1 VVEAL
6 KAEAKDVFQLALME
20 INREETRRR
29 VEQELERARIYKTV
43 GFVRRETQQTPSY
56 EPRYH
61 GATNTTS
68 NQIENVA
75 IFNVDSEARLKTA
88 YDRVNA
94 ALRGLS
100 RMEKDIINMRYL
112 EEDALDFNVYNE
124 LALSERSYYRR
135 KSRALYKLAFAMR
148 LEVFIDE
155 ETA

>member
-1 VVEAL
+1 MNAQ
-6 KAEAKDVFQLALME
+6 AKDIFQLALME
-20 INREETRRR
+20 INREETRHN
-29 VEQELERARIYKTV
+29 VERELERARIYKQV

-61 GATNTTS
+61 GSTNTTS

-75 IFNVDSEARLKTA
+75 IYNVDTEARLRQA

-100 RMEKDIINMRYL
+100 HTERDIITMRYL
-112 EEDALDFNVYNE
+112 SDEDVLDYMVSNE
-124 LALSERSYYRR
+124 LNLSERSYYRR

-148 LEVFIDE
+148 LEVYIGD

>member
-1 VVEAL
+1 MR
-6 KAEAKDVFQLALME
+6 AEARDVFQLALME

-75 IFNVDSEARLKTA
+75 IFNVDTEARLKQA

-112 EEDALDFNVYNE
+112 DEEDVQDFNVYNE

-135 KSRALYKLAFAMR
+135 KSRALYKMAFAMR
-148 LEVFIDE
+148 LEVFIGE

>member
-1 VVEAL
+1 M

-94 ALRGLS
+94 ALRCLS
-100 RMEKDIINMRYL
+100 RMERDIINMRYL
-112 EEDALDFNVYNE
+112 EEEEAVDFNVYNE

-135 KSRALYKLAFAMR
+135 KSRALYKMAFAMR
-148 LEVFIDE
+148 LEVFIGE

>member
-1 VVEAL
+1 MNAQ
-6 KAEAKDVFQLALME
+6 AKDIFQLALME
-20 INREETRRR
+20 INREETRHN
-29 VEQELERARIYKTV
+29 VERELERARIYKQV

-61 GATNTTS
+61 GSTNTTS

-75 IFNVDSEARLKTA
+75 IYNVDTEARLRQA

-100 RMEKDIINMRYL
+100 HTERDIITMRYM
-112 EEDALDFNVYNE
+112 EEDVLDFDVYNQ

-148 LEVFIDE
+148 LEVYIGD

>member
-1 VVEAL
+1 MR
-6 KAEAKDVFQLALME
+6 AEAKDVFQLALME

-75 IFNVDSEARLKTA
+75 IFNVDTEARLKQA

-112 EEDALDFNVYNE
+112 EEEEAVDFNVYNE

-148 LEVFIDE
+148 LEVFIGE
-155 ETA
+155 ESA

>member
-1 VVEAL
+1 MR
-6 KAEAKDVFQLALME
+6 AEARDVFQLALME

-29 VEQELERARIYKTV
+29 VGQELERARIYKMV

-75 IFNVDSEARLKTA
+75 IFNVDTEARLKQS

-112 EEDALDFNVYNE
+112 DEEDVQDFSVYNE

-135 KSRALYKLAFAMR
+135 KSRALYKMAFAMC
-148 LEVFIDE
+148 LEVYVGE

>member
-1 VVEAL
+1 MR
-6 KAEAKDVFQLALME
+6 AEARDVFQLALME

-29 VEQELERARIYKTV
+29 VEQELERARIYKMV

-75 IFNVDSEARLKTA
+75 IFNVDTEARLKQA

-112 EEDALDFNVYNE
+112 DEEDVQDFNVYNE

-135 KSRALYKLAFAMR
+135 KSRALYKMAFAMR
-148 LEVFIDE
+148 LEVFIGE